1 MNLNANLVEFT
12 KMTQPSLN
20 EQIEK
25 ILAEDAA
32 QIEKNSWCG
41 KMKRFWRAENKK
53 QAFKAEL
60 FAMWRNLSK
69 KGIFTLFLIVAFI
82 FALTF
87 SVL

>member
-1 MNLNANLVEFT
+1 
-12 KMTQPSLN
+12 MTQPSLN

-25 ILAEDAA
+25 ILAEEAA
-32 QIEKNSWCG
+32 QLEQRSWSG
-41 KMKRFWRAENKK
+41 KWKRLWRAENKK

-60 FAMWRNLSK
+60 FAMWRGLSK
-69 KGIFTLFLIVAFI
+69 KGVFTLFLIVAFV

>member
-1 MNLNANLVEFT
+1 M
-12 KMTQPSLN
+12 MQPSLN

-25 ILAEDAA
+25 ILAEETA
-32 QIEKNSWCG
+32 QTEKNSWRG
-41 KMKRFWRAENKK
+41 KMKRIWRAEHKK

-60 FAMWRNLSK
+60 FAMLRGLSK
-69 KGIFTLFLIVAFI
+69 KGIFTLFLIVAFV

>member
-1 MNLNANLVEFT
+1 
-12 KMTQPSLN
+12 MTQPSLN

-25 ILAEDAA
+25 ILAEEAA
-32 QIEKNSWCG
+32 QLEQNSWG
-41 KMKRFWRAENKK
+41 NKLKRLWQADNKK

-60 FAMWRNLSK
+60 FAMWRGLSK
-69 KGIFTLFLIVAFI
+69 KGVFTLFLIVAFV

>member
-12 KMTQPSLN
+12 KMTHPSLN
-20 EQIEK
+20 EKIAK

-32 QIEKNSWCG
+32 KIEENSWRG
-41 KMKRFWRAENKK
+41 KIKRVWQAEHKK
-53 QAFKAEL
+53 KAFKAEI
-60 FAMWRNLSK
+60 FALLRGLSK
-69 KGIFTLFLIVAFI
+69 KGIFTLFLIVAFV

>member
-1 MNLNANLVEFT
+1 MEFT

-25 ILAEDAA
+25 ILAEEDA
-32 QIEKNSWCG
+32 QIKKNSWCG
-41 KMKRFWRAENKK
+41 KLKRIWQSDNKK

-60 FAMWRNLSK
+60 LVMWRGLSK
-69 KGIFTLFLIVAFI
+69 KGIFTLFLIVAFV

-87 SVL
+87 SLL

>member
-1 MNLNANLVEFT
+1 MEFT

-25 ILAEDAA
+25 ILAEEAA
-32 QIEKNSWCG
+32 QLEKNSWKG
-41 KMKRFWRAENKK
+41 KLKRLWQAENKK
-53 QAFKAEL
+53 QALKAEF
-60 FAMWRNLSK
+60 FAMWRKLSK

-82 FALTF
+82 FMLTL